1 MLKTL
6 IVPRAFSLNLVSTT
20 TTMANTLHTT
30 YSKTH
35 IYQFS
40 KKGHLSIGSIDN
52 IFMANGSRITLEHNC
67 SKLLV
72 LNSENIKSILFNTT
86 MLNIHDVYR
95 FCTINYFVTVINRHR
110 MPKMQTYMFKLFLSY
125 SNLLLLLSF

>member
-1 MLKTL
+1 
-6 IVPRAFSLNLVSTT
+6 
-20 TTMANTLHTT
+20 
-30 YSKTH
+30 
-35 IYQFS
+35 
-40 KKGHLSIGSIDN
+40 
-52 IFMANGSRITLEHNC
+52 MANGSRITLEHNC

-72 LNSENIKSILFNTT
+72 LNSENIKCILFNTT